1 MAALDFRRMPRAPFL
16 LLLATVLALG
26 TGRATAQSGPRD
38 GQRSGLAREALAGQR
53 VAVLSLTLVV
63 RDSLVPASAMPGDRT
78 ALTAWADSLLEATL
92 AERAPEV
99 LWVFP
104 PEVRRHARKAA
115 GRLPDGANWGQS
127 VMRST
132 QLKTV
137 PDPLR
142 GNLRLLMGLAD
153 GRFAFLPASL
163 HLSVAPEGGVRA
175 RLEAVLT
182 DTRSGAVSWR
192 ATNAVAT
199 APDAAAAIR
208 GAIATFLPNADLP

>member
-1 MAALDFRRMPRAPFL
+1 MWRASL
-16 LLLATVLALG
+16 LVLTAGTLALIPG
-26 TGRATAQSGPRD
+26 QAAAQQGARD
-38 GQRSGLAREALAGQR
+38 LQRSGLAREALAGQR
-53 VAVLSLTLVV
+53 VAVLSLTMVV
-63 RDSLVPASAMPGDRT
+63 RDSSVVLPGDRG
-78 ALTAWADSLLEATL
+78 ALTAWADSLLEASL

-104 PEVRRHARKAA
+104 AEVRRQARKAA
-115 GRLPDGANWGQS
+115 GRLPDGPNWGQS

-142 GNLRLLMGLAD
+142 GNLRILMGLAD
-153 GRFAFLPASL
+153 GRFALLPASL
-163 HLSVAPEGGVRA
+163 HLTPAPEGGVRA

-192 ATNAVAT
+192 ATNAVAD
-199 APDAAAAIR
+199 APDAAAAVR
-208 GAIATFLPNADLP
+208 AAIATFLPNADLP